1 MAHKDRKVVQV
12 LLGELSNIPERC
24 DGYRQ
29 EMRHLLGDVL
39 NVERDHSI
47 SRTNVVKKIAGS
59 VNALGMF
66 LHKSE
71 SNADA
76 KSGDA
81 K

>member
-12 LLGELSNIPERC
+12 LLGELSNVPQRC
-24 DGYRQ
+24 EGYRQ

-59 VNALGMF
+59 VNTLAMF
-66 LHKSE
+66 LYKSQGNPNTRKGGGE
-71 SNADA
+71 
-76 KSGDA
+76 
-81 K
+81 

>member
-12 LLGELSNIPERC
+12 LLGELSNVPERC

-59 VNALGMF
+59 VNALAMF
-66 LHKSE
+66 LYRSE
-71 SNADA
+71 RNADA
-76 KSGDA
+76 KA
-81 K
+81 EETE

>member
-12 LLGELSNIPERC
+12 LLGELSNVPQRC

-47 SRTNVVKKIAGS
+47 SRTNVVKKIASS
-59 VNALGMF
+59 VNTLGMF
-66 LHKSE
+66 LHKSQ
-71 SNADA
+71 SNPSA
-76 KSGDA
+76 KQGDGE
-81 K
+81 